1 MRKRSVITTSP
12 RRTIALGKEI
22 GARLMPGAIVLL
34 FGDLGTGKTVFVK
47 GLGQGLEIKG
57 VVKSPSFVIV
67 TEYDGRWPVYHVDLF
82 RLGCRD
88 AAGLG
93 LEEYF
98 YGRGITVVEWADRLA
113 EIPVETTLKVHLRYV
128 DKNKRRVTI
137 YDFRH

>member
-1 MRKRSVITTSP
+1 
-12 RRTIALGKEI
+12 
-22 GARLMPGAIVLL
+22 MPGAIVLL